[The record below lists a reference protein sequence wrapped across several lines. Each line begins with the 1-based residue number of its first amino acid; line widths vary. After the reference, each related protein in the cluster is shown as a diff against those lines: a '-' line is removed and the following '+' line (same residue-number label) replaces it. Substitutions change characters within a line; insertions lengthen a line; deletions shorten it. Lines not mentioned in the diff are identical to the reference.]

1 MAVMNVFISLVVIII
16 VFTKVGKTIT
26 KTSQNAEKRVQ
37 QMSNIPAQR
46 RTSQSKNTGVSK
58 GMTGGTSGSAQTV
71 KEKRTTLST
80 LSRTME
86 NRDSDWLAKQLADER
101 VAKRRM
107 SDMMDLRQSH
117 MDNCDARDARFDHMN
132 NCDAGGIDDGEH

>member
-26 KTSQNAEKRVQ
+26 KTSQNAEKRIQ
-37 QMSNIPAQR
+37 QMSNTPAHR
-46 RTSQSKNTGVSK
+46 RTSKSKNTGVSK

-117 MDNCDARDARFDHMN
+117 MDSCDARDARFDHMN

>member
-1 MAVMNVFISLVVIII
+1 MAVMNVFISLMVIII

-37 QMSNIPAQR
+37 QMSNTPAQR

>member
-1 MAVMNVFISLVVIII
+1 MAVMNVFISLMVIII
-16 VFTKVGKTIT
+16 VFIKVGKTIT

-37 QMSNIPAQR
+37 QMSNTPAQR

-101 VAKRRM
+101 VAKRWM